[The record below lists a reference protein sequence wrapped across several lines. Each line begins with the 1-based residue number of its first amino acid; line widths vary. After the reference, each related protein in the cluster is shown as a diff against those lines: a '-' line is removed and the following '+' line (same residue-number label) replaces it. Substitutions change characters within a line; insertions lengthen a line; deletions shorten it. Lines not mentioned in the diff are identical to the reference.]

1 MVADRKKLYTILIST
16 LVVLLLILLALG
28 NTARIAAAGLLVAS
42 ATIAW
47 ALLKKRPIPSIFS
60 GQVLMLV
67 GTSGVL
73 YLMLYYLSGLW
84 FGFTKTGYGLKLDI
98 LIRLAVPIATI
109 IVTTELLR
117 FVVRAQKSKLGDVL
131 VYLIC
136 LAADVVTQSGL
147 AGIQSFAT
155 FMDVVA
161 LTLFPGILYHLLYHY
176 LSARYGYW
184 PSLAYRLLTVV
195 TFYLIPYGSAISD
208 SLIALV
214 NLFIPIG
221 LYLFIDSLYEKKKKY
236 ALGNTN
242 RWVRYA
248 SRALSVLVILIMLGT
263 VMLVSNHFRYGALVI
278 ATESMT
284 GELNRGDTALFEQC
298 DDETI
303 VKGQV
308 IVFEKNNSKII
319 HRVIDIQIINGE
331 YRYFTKG
338 DANEDADAGYVTRAE
353 LVGVVRAKI
362 PYIGYPTLWLRS
374 LFAR

>member
-47 ALLKKRPIPSIFS
+47 ALLRKRPAPSIFS

-67 GTSGVL
+67 STSGVL
-73 YLMLYYLSGLW
+73 YLMLYYLSGLL
-84 FGFTKTGYGLKLDI
+84 FGFTKTGYGLRVDI
-98 LIRLAVPIATI
+98 LMRLAVPIALI

-117 FVVRAQKSKLGDVL
+117 YVVRAQKSRLGDVL

-136 LAADVVTQSGL
+136 LIADVLTQSGL

-155 FMDVVA
+155 FMDVMA

-176 LSARYGYW
+176 LTARYGYR
-184 PSLAYRLLTVV
+184 PCMVFRLLTVV

-208 SLIALV
+208 SLIALA
-214 NLFIPIG
+214 NLLIPIG

-242 RWVRYA
+242 RWARYA
-248 SRALSVLVILIMLGT
+248 SRVLSVLVILIMLGT
-263 VMLVSNHFRYGALVI
+263 VMLVSNHFRYGALVV

-284 GELNRGDTALFEQC
+284 GELDRGDTALFEQY
-298 DDETI
+298 DDQVI
-303 VKGQV
+303 VEGQV
-308 IVFEKNNSKII
+308 VVFEKNNSKII
-319 HRVIDIQIINGE
+319 HRVIDIEIINGE
-331 YRYFTKG
+331 YRYYTKG
-338 DANEDADAGYVTRAE
+338 DANEDADTGYVTRAE

-362 PYIGYPTLWLRS
+362 PYIGYPSLWMRS